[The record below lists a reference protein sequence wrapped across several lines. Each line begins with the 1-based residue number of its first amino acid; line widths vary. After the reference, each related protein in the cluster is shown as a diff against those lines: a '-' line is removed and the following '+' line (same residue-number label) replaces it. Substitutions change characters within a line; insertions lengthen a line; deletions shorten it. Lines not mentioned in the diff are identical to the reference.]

1 MFNMDVTQITS
12 TTHPA
17 DLIKDVLKDRRIS
30 QKDFAKLAGIRPSH
44 LNDILNRRRRISDE
58 FALEV
63 EKWLAIPAR
72 SLLEMQATFSITEGV
87 LQKDE
92 ETKREEERAKVLLE
106 SLDQFVSVD
115 TLIKKLKL
123 KLKTAVE
130 KLEVLTKVYNL
141 TPEFRS
147 EFNLVVDCNF
157 RKSAK
162 NGLDER
168 MIATW
173 VLIAKTSVS
182 QIRPINQFDFTTRKE
197 VCSGVADLLHANDG
211 NLMSDLAKFLD
222 KYGIVFRRVEKV
234 DKASID
240 GFSFYSDSET
250 PCIVVTCRYDRI
262 DNLAFTVMH
271 ELGHIYLNH
280 TTPAKP
286 RINID
291 TRSFNDEAEADNR
304 IERAAD
310 VFASETLIPSSYWNS
325 APPVPLNPFKIQ
337 NIYSEWANKLQL
349 NKWIVLGHV
358 SHATG
363 MYKFRTD
370 ETRKISGGKEVMV
383 S

>member
-1 MFNMDVTQITS
+1 MGITPLTS
-12 TTHPA
+12 PTHPA
-17 DLIKDVLKDRRIS
+17 DLIKEVLRDRHIS
-30 QKDFAKLAGIRPSH
+30 QKDFAKLVDIRPSH

-72 SLLEMQATFSITEGV
+72 SLLEMQATFNITEGAS
-87 LQKDE
+87 QKDE
-92 ETKREEERAKVLLE
+92 VAKREEERAKVLLE
-106 SLDQFVSVD
+106 SFDQFVSVD

-123 KLKTAVE
+123 KRRTAVE
-130 KLEVLTKVYNL
+130 KLEILTRVYNL
-141 TPEFRS
+141 TPEYRF
-147 EFNLVVDCNF
+147 EFNLVADGNF

-173 VLIAKTSVS
+173 ILIAKSSVS
-182 QIRPINQFDFTTRKE
+182 TIRPKNRFDHNFRKE
-197 VCSGVADLLHANDG
+197 VCRGVANLLHSNKG
-211 NLMSDLAKFLD
+211 NLISDLTNFLD
-222 KYGIVFRRVEKV
+222 TYGIVFRRVEKV

-240 GFSFYSDSET
+240 GFSFFSDSDT

-291 TRSFNDEAEADNR
+291 TRSVNDEADADNKT
-304 IERAAD
+304 ERAAD

-337 NIYSEWANKLQL
+337 TIYSEWANKLHL

-358 SHATG
+358 SHVTG

>member
-1 MFNMDVTQITS
+1 MGVIPKPS

-17 DLIKDVLKDRRIS
+17 DLIKEVLKERRIS
-30 QKDFAKLAGIRPSH
+30 QKDFAKLVDMRPSH
-44 LNDILNRRRRISDE
+44 LNDVLNHRRRISDE

-63 EKWLAIPAR
+63 EKWLAIPAK
-72 SLLEMQATFSITEGV
+72 SLLEMQATFSLTISSSQESGEV
-87 LQKDE
+87 EKE
-92 ETKREEERAKVLLE
+92 EARASFLLE
-106 SLDQFVSVD
+106 SLNTIVSVD
-115 TLIKKLKL
+115 TLLKSLKL

-130 KLEVLTKVYNL
+130 KLKVLNKEFNL
-141 TPEFRS
+141 TPEFKD
-147 EFNLVVDCNF
+147 EFDLVAEGNF

-173 VLIAKTSVS
+173 ILMAKSSVAGAK
-182 QIRPINQFDFTTRKE
+182 PTNQFVYTSKKE
-197 VCSGVADLLHANDG
+197 VCQKVVELLHNNRG
-211 NLMSDLAKFLD
+211 NLMADLRALLD
-222 KYGIVFRRVEKV
+222 TYGIVFRRVEKV

-240 GFSFYSDSET
+240 GFSFYSKSGV

-262 DNLAFTVMH
+262 DNLAFTLMH
-271 ELGHIYLNH
+271 ELGHIYLKH
-280 TTPAKP
+280 TTQTKP

-291 TRSFNDEAEADNR
+291 TRSVNDETAETCNK
-304 IERAAD
+304 IETAAD
-310 VFASETLIPSSYWNS
+310 EFAMESLIPSSSWNS

-337 NIYSEWANKLQL
+337 SKYSEWATKLQL

-358 SHATG
+358 SYVTG

-370 ETRKISGGKEVMV
+370 ETRKISGGKEMLV

>member
-1 MFNMDVTQITS
+1 MGVIPHTS

-17 DLIKDVLKDRRIS
+17 DIIKEVLKDRHIS
-30 QKDFAKLAGIRPSH
+30 QKDFAKLVDMRPSH

-58 FALEV
+58 FAIEV

-72 SLLEMQATFSITEGV
+72 SLLEMQATFNISEGAS
-87 LQKDE
+87 QKDE
-92 ETKREEERAKVLLE
+92 AEKREEERARVILE

-115 TLIKKLKL
+115 TLVKRLKL
-123 KLKTAVE
+123 KLKTAIE
-130 KLEVLTKVYNL
+130 KIDVLNKSYDL
-141 TPEFRS
+141 TSGFRS
-147 EFNLVVDCNF
+147 EFNLIADGNF
-157 RKSAK
+157 RKSTK

-173 VLIAKTSVS
+173 MLIAKASVS
-182 QIRPINQFDFTTRKE
+182 QIRPTNQFDHTTRKE
-197 VCSGVADLLHANDG
+197 VCGGVANLLHANEG
-211 NLMSDLAKFLD
+211 NLLSDLTNFLD
-222 KYGIVFRRVEKV
+222 KYGIVFRRAEKV

-280 TTPAKP
+280 TTPVKS

-291 TRSFNDEAEADNR
+291 TRSVNDEAEASDR
-304 IERAAD
+304 TERAAD
-310 VFASETLIPSSYWNS
+310 VFASEALIPSSYWNS

-337 NIYSEWANKLQL
+337 SIYSEWADKLQL

-358 SHATG
+358 SHVTG

-370 ETRKISGGKEVMV
+370 ETRKISGGKEVIMN
-383 S
+383 

>member
-1 MFNMDVTQITS
+1 MGVTPHTS

-17 DLIKDVLKDRRIS
+17 DIIKEVLKDRHIS
-30 QKDFAKLAGIRPSH
+30 QKDFAKLVDMRPSH

-58 FALEV
+58 FAIEV

-72 SLLEMQATFSITEGV
+72 SLLEMQATFNITEGAS
-87 LQKDE
+87 QKDE
-92 ETKREEERAKVLLE
+92 AEKREEERARVMLE

-115 TLIKKLKL
+115 TLIKRLKL
-123 KLKTAVE
+123 KLKTAIE
-130 KLEVLTKVYNL
+130 KRDALNKSYDL
-141 TPEFRS
+141 TPGFRS
-147 EFNLVVDCNF
+147 EFNLIADGNF

-182 QIRPINQFDFTTRKE
+182 QIRTINQFDHTTRKE
-197 VCSGVADLLHANDG
+197 VCSGVANLLHANEG
-211 NLMSDLAKFLD
+211 NLMSDLTKFLD
-222 KYGIVFRRVEKV
+222 EYGIVFRRVEKV

-240 GFSFYSDSET
+240 GFSFYSDSGT

-280 TTPAKP
+280 TTPVKS

-291 TRSFNDEAEADNR
+291 TRSVNDEAEADDR
-304 IERAAD
+304 TERAAD
-310 VFASETLIPSSYWNS
+310 VFASEALIPSSCWNS

-337 NIYSEWANKLQL
+337 SIYSEWANKLQL

-358 SHATG
+358 SHVTG

-370 ETRKISGGKEVMV
+370 ETRKISGGKEAMV
-383 S
+383 N